1 MDPTPPRSGR
11 RRRRREYLLALEEER
26 RKIQVFQRELPL
38 CLELVTQTIEG
49 MRSQVDG
56 GSEET
61 VSDHGPVLEELMPL
75 KPSLSLSISSEEHES
90 GAGAGKREEAA
101 ETPPPEAT
109 KQQAT
114 PDWLRSV
121 QLWSQEPQQRPS
133 PPPSPQQPLCKPVA
147 LSARKA
153 GGAFQPF
160 EKQKKRAEA
169 PASSATTAAA
179 VVGDSSD
186 GAPADTDAA
195 GRRPRSADKETSG
208 DAEDKGS
215 DRKDGKG
222 GGEEGQSQ
230 AQAPARKPR
239 RCWAPELHRRF
250 LQALQQLGGSHVA
263 TPKQIRE
270 LMKVD
275 GLTNDE
281 VKSHLQKYRLHTRR
295 PNAAATVQSTG
306 TSTAPAPPVPQF
318 IVVGGIW
325 VPPPPEYA
333 AAAAQ
338 PAGGNAPGTTT
349 TTAAGTVYAPVAT
362 LPSGVQ
368 RPRQGPPRQSSGCS
382 DGRRSGDASS
392 GSPAVS
398 SSSHTTS
405 A

>member
-1 MDPTPPRSGR
+1 MDPPPHSGR
-11 RRRRREYLLALEEER
+11 RRCREYLLALEEER

-49 MRSQVDG
+49 MKSRMDGAG

-75 KPSLSLSISSEEHES
+75 KPSLSVSSEEHES
-90 GAGAGKREEAA
+90 SGGAGKREEAA
-101 ETPPPEAT
+101 E
-109 KQQAT
+109 T

-133 PPPSPQQPLCKPVA
+133 SPSSPRKEPLCKPVA

-160 EKQKKRAEA
+160 EKEKRAEA

-179 VVGDSSD
+179 SSAAAVVGDSSD
-186 GAPADTDAA
+186 DAPADTDT
-195 GRRPRSADKETSG
+195 RERPRSDDKETSR
-208 DAEDKGS
+208 DAEDKGGNK
-215 DRKDGKG
+215 KDSK
-222 GGEEGQSQ
+222 GGEEGQS
-230 AQAPARKPR
+230 QAPARKPR

-295 PNAAATVQSTG
+295 PNATATVQSAG
-306 TSTAPAPPVPQF
+306 TSAAPAPPMPQF

-325 VPPPPEYA
+325 VPPPEYA

-338 PAGGNAPGTTT
+338 PAGGDAPGTTT
-349 TTAAGTVYAPVAT
+349 TAGTVYAPVAT
-362 LPSGVQ
+362 LPSGVH
-368 RPRQGPPRQSSGCS
+368 RPQPRQQGPPRQSSGCS
-382 DGRRSGDASS
+382 DAGRRRGDASS